1 MALRIQHGYEARQPW
16 VAPCPSCGCLLRGVY
31 ARERG
36 LESDD
41 VTENGK
47 SWKDQDPL
55 ATPTLNICTDFPLP
69 RAYITEASLFTPVM
83 EMQLHV
89 KLGDL
94 LQRDT
99 PLLHPE
105 WENLERRLEQ
115 LVESHLNKNGKQFR
129 LVRDK
134 LLGETSIPG
143 LRNLNHSTL
152 LRLLFRAISA
162 PTQDD
167 LHEKALQELRRDL
180 DVVSK
185 SWKTLGLEAK
195 AALQDSGVLD
205 AIRQPAWLSAKVLA
219 RQAGAML
226 SAHVAQ
232 HIRDHG
238 LDLSNFRSV
247 RGDYEELASAY
258 ARCFEAVSKGIALAA
273 FTRSL
278 PVSGNRIDWKD
289 SKGRIHQLTAAEA
302 LEKLSAFQR
311 EPLSSPTFSM
321 LYATIDRQRRNGI
334 GHHADRYDF
343 ASGDL
348 HFTDGSKEGFLV
360 FLIELQ
366 AFFRLVDW
374 LVELVAS
381 WEELLRTG
389 ELDLALRNEPINPW
403 PEVTPSFGGRVFV
416 DPVRGPASG
425 DIMQR
430 VQARLDYLQD
440 KRGADEDGE
449 TE

>member
-1 MALRIQHGYEARQPW
+1 
-16 VAPCPSCGCLLRGVY
+16 
-31 ARERG
+31 
-36 LESDD
+36 
-41 VTENGK
+41 
-47 SWKDQDPL
+47 
-55 ATPTLNICTDFPLP
+55 
-69 RAYITEASLFTPVM
+69 
-83 EMQLHV
+83 
-89 KLGDL
+89 
-94 LQRDT
+94 
-99 PLLHPE
+99 
-105 WENLERRLEQ
+105 LERRLEQ
-115 LVESHLNKNGKQFR
+115 LVESHLNRNGKQFR

-134 LLGETSIPG
+134 LLDETRIPG

-167 LHEKALQELRRDL
+167 LHEEALQELRREM

-185 SWKTLGLEAK
+185 SWKVLAPEART
-195 AALQDSGVLD
+195 ALQDSGVLD
-205 AIRQPAWLSAKVLA
+205 SIRQPTWLSAKVLA

-232 HIRDHG
+232 HIRDQG
-238 LDLSNFRSV
+238 LDLNEFRSV

-258 ARCFEAVSKGIALAA
+258 ARCFEAVSKGIALGA

-289 SKGRIHQLTAAEA
+289 AKGNIHQLTAAKA
-302 LEKLSAFQR
+302 LELTAFQR
-311 EPLSSPTFSM
+311 EPLSSPSFSK
-321 LYATIDRQRRNGI
+321 LYATIDRKRRNGI

-348 HFTDGSKEGFLV
+348 HFTDGSQEGFLG

-389 ELDLALRNEPINPW
+389 ELDLAVRNEPIHPW
-403 PEVTPSFGGRVFV
+403 PNVTPSSVGGRVFV
-416 DPVRGPASG
+416 DPVRGPASE
-425 DIMQR
+425 DLMRQL
-430 VQARLDYLQD
+430 QARLDYLRERGGTD
-440 KRGADEDGE
+440 KNDKAA
-449 TE
+449 